1 MRRVLIFLTLCLAT
15 FAFALRAPTH
25 HSLRAEAMGNAHVA
39 VVDDKEAIYFNY
51 AGLTQINK
59 LGNYDKY
66 PETGYYPRN
75 YGDMRLNLGG
85 AGPFETYFHTY
96 NVAKD
101 LQRIY
106 QGASNAA
113 AATGQKASSVLM
125 DLPGAISNTVL
136 FFHALCSISIV
147 SSSPFLLTR
156 QMQDFVWS
164 IILSLWIFVSF
175 KLRFDILQYI

>member
-1 MRRVLIFLTLCLAT
+1 MKRILILFTLSLAS
-15 FAFALRAPTH
+15 FAFALKAPTP

-59 LGNYDKY
+59 LGNYDKF

-75 YGDMRLNLGG
+75 YADMRLNLGG

-106 QGASNAA
+106 QGASDAA
-113 AATGQKASSVLM
+113 AANGLKASTVLM
-125 DLPGAISNTVL
+125 DSLSSHPDAPGKQL
-136 FFHALCSISIV
+136 
-147 SSSPFLLTR
+147 
-156 QMQDFVWS
+156 
-164 IILSLWIFVSF
+164 
-175 KLRFDILQYI
+175 